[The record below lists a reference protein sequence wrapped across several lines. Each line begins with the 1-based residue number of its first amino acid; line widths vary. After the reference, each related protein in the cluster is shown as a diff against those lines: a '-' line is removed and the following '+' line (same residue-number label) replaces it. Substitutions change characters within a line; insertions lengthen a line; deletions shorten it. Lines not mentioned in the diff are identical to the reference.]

1 VGKEIPM
8 RRRVQE
14 VMTRNVATVGERAPF
29 KQIVRTLAERRV
41 SALPV
46 LDAAGRVVGVVSE
59 ADLLHK
65 EEFPPGAG
73 GPRPLESRRRRMAR
87 AKAAA
92 ATAAELMTA
101 PAVTVGSGATV
112 AEAAKLLERHGIK
125 RLPVVDDAGRL
136 VGIAS
141 RVDLLKVFLRSDED
155 IRREVREDVLLHT
168 MWVDPDAFTV
178 EVRDGVVTLAGPL
191 EFRSLVPIAVRLVHG
206 VDGVVDVVDR
216 LRFAVDDTRQEPRS
230 TMWIDRAPAV
240 RQRL

>member
-1 VGKEIPM
+1 VSKEIPM

-14 VMTRNVATVGERAPF
+14 VMTTNVATVGEDAPF
-29 KQIVRTLAERRV
+29 KQIVRALAERRI

-65 EEFPPGAG
+65 EEFPE
-73 GPRPLESRRRRMAR
+73 RPDDRWRIEHRRRRIAR
-87 AKAAA
+87 AKAVGD
-92 ATAAELMTA
+92 TAAELMTA
-101 PAVTVGSGATV
+101 PAVTVEPEATV
-112 AEAAKLLERHGIK
+112 AEAATLLERHGIK

-141 RVDLLKVFLRSDED
+141 RADLLKVFLRSDQN
-155 IRREVREDVLLHT
+155 IRREVLEDVLLHT

-178 EVRDGVVTLAGPL
+178 EVHDGVVTLAGPL
-191 EFRSLVPIAVRLVHG
+191 EFASLIPIAVRLVHG

-216 LRFAVDDTRQEPRS
+216 LRFEVDDARDELRS
-230 TMWIDRAPAV
+230 TMWMDRAPAV
-240 RQRL
+240 RRRV